1 MKKSKKWMIVLAII
15 LVPVIGLGFN
25 YFSWHG
31 EKDTSKQ
38 ALTVDGGITVQE
50 IAAEKN
56 IVPGDKIC
64 DAVGFNIK
72 STAPSFLRVKVES
85 SYSYDGNSEN
95 TTSANIYEIKQVK
108 DNWIKGND
116 GYYYY
121 TKAVDKNSQSSVPFV
136 DSIYFTVEAGEDV
149 DANQYQNK
157 YIHAKV
163 TAEMIQAKYGVFED
177 AWGIHSGDVYDKLK
191 EESDKIN

>member
-85 SYSYDGNSEN
+85 SYSNDGNSEN

-121 TKAVDKNSQSSVPFV
+121 TKAVDKNSQLSVPFV

>member
-85 SYSYDGNSEN
+85 SYSNDGNSEN

-163 TAEMIQAKYGVFED
+163 TAEMIQVKYGVFED